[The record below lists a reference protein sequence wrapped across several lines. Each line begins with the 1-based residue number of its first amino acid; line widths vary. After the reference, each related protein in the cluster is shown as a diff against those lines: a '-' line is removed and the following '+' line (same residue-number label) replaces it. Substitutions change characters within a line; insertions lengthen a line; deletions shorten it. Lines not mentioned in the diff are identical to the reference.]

1 MTTLK
6 TCNVA
11 GFPRVNPLTLGLLP
25 PNSTMLRSFGRLGF
39 PYLQVGLIRAL

>member
-25 PNSTMLRSFGRLGF
+25 PKRYDAQVVRS
-39 PYLQVGLIRAL
+39 VGLSLSAGGVN